1 MNISLSCFDQR
12 SRRQSRTIFVRSTAA
27 LLMLCSASAT
37 FARADEASAP
47 KALRGGSYV
56 ITNSTLDAG
65 GGSAV
70 GGSLRL
76 ASTIGQPDAVTLS
89 SARYRVQGGF
99 WVDQSS
105 ASDEIFR
112 NGFE

>member
-1 MNISLSCFDQR
+1 MNISLPCFDQR
-12 SRRQSRTIFVRSTAA
+12 SRRLSRTIFARSTAA
-27 LLMLCSASAT
+27 LLILSGISAT
-37 FARADEASAP
+37 LAQTVEASAA
-47 KALRGGSYV
+47 KALSGGSYV

-65 GGSAV
+65 GGSAI
-70 GGSLRL
+70 GGSLKL

-99 WVDQSS
+99 WVDQRS

-112 NGFE
+112 NGFD